1 MRTILVLMDTLRRDV
16 LSCYNLQSPVVT
28 PNLDAFARE
37 SCVFD
42 EHWVGSA
49 PCMPARRDILTGRLN
64 FLERGWG
71 PIEPFDVTLPQVL
84 REHGYFCHITT
95 DHCHYL
101 RTGGEGYLQQFNTWD
116 YHRGQEGD
124 PWVSR
129 IDEPDNMPETF
140 YGRVRRQYQLNR
152 TQWPSEEEMPS
163 PQTFTSACDW
173 LADNGHA
180 EDFFLMVEAFDPHE
194 PFDVPD
200 TYMDLY
206 GGSEGLD
213 RDYFEIPQYKRVS
226 EAEVPEAAVDYVQ
239 RRYDA
244 LVTMCDHWFG
254 TLVDCLKE
262 QGVYDDT
269 LIMLTTDHGYFLG
282 ERDFLGKN
290 FMPLYNEL
298 AHLPLVVHFP
308 GGLRAGER
316 ASQITQNI
324 DVMPTVLDYQGIEV
338 PREVQGV
345 SLKPLATDPAARA
358 QDWALFGYHAMDVN
372 ITDGRYTYMRAPVP
386 SNGPC
391 YEYAAIPTTI
401 RRYLGVE
408 NPEAIE
414 AGRFLPRTA
423 YPVFK
428 VPVEKPGIIDQ
439 SDDALKEVADSRLFD
454 LAVDYAQE
462 DDLTLRDDPEAK
474 AAENAMVDLLLA
486 AMDAAEAPE
495 EQYERLGLGEER
507 LAALEGRGAA

>member
-124 PWVSR
+124 PWVSA
-129 IDEPDNMPETF
+129 IDDPSNMPRDY

-152 TQWPSEEEMPS
+152 TQWPEEAQMPS
-163 PQTFTSACDW
+163 PLTFQSACDW
-173 LADNGHA
+173 LDRNGQA
-180 EDFFLMVEAFDPHE
+180 EDYFLMVEAFDPHE

-200 TYMDLY
+200 EYLSLY
-206 GGSEGLD
+206 DGPELD
-213 RDYFEIPQYKRVS
+213 RDYYEIPCYARQS
-226 EAEVPEAAVDYVQ
+226 ESDVTDDAVAYLR
-239 RRYDA
+239 RRYHA
-244 LVTMCDHWFG
+244 LVTMTDRWFG
-254 TLVDCLKE
+254 RLMDKVRELGIWDDVLLVA
-262 QGVYDDT
+262 
-269 LIMLTTDHGYFLG
+269 TTDHGYFLG

-298 AHLPLVVHFP
+298 AHLPLLVRFP
-308 GGLRAGER
+308 GGARAGR
-316 ASQITQNI
+316 HAQQLTQNI
-324 DVMPTVLDYQGIEV
+324 DLMPTVLDFAGIEIPDDV
-338 PREVQGV
+338 AGV
-345 SLKPLATDPAARA
+345 SLKPLATDADAPTK
-358 QDWALFGYHAMDVN
+358 DYALFGYHAMDVN
-372 ITDGRYTYMRAPVP
+372 ITDGRYVYFRAPVP
-386 SNGPC
+386 GNQPC
-391 YEYAAIPTTI
+391 FEYAAMPTTI
-401 RRYLGVE
+401 RRVLGTD
-408 NPEAIE
+408 NPGAIE
-414 AGRFLPRTA
+414 CGRFLPRTD

-428 VPVEKPGIIDQ
+428 VPVTKPGIIDQ
-439 SDDALKEVADSRLFD
+439 SDDPLREVSKTRLFD
-454 LAVDYAQE
+454 LAVDYGE
-462 DDLTLRDDPEAK
+462 LDDLAGGNDP
-474 AAENAMVDLLLA
+474 AEDRMVGLLLRA
-486 AMDAAEAPE
+486 LDENDAPP
-495 EQYERLGLGEER
+495 EQYERLGL
-507 LAALEGRGAA
+507 AAARSACQSDARP

>member
-1 MRTILVLMDTLRRDV
+1 MRTVLVLLDTLRRNN
-16 LSCYNLQSPVVT
+16 LRCYNPESRVET
-28 PNLDAFARE
+28 PNIDAFAQD

-42 EHWVGSA
+42 QHWIGSA
-49 PCMPARRDILTGRLN
+49 PCMPARRDILCGRLN

-71 PIEPFDVTLPQVL
+71 PVEPFDVTLPSVL
-84 REHGYFCHITT
+84 KDHGVYTHITT

-101 RTGGEGYLQQFNTWD
+101 RCGGEGYLQQFNTWD